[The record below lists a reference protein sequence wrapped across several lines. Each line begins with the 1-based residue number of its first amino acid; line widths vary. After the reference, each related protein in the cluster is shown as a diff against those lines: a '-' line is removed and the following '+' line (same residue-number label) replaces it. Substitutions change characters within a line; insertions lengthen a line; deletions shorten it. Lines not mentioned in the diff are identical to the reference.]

1 MSPVVRTALVR
12 WALFLV
18 FWVALIGFSLSALVV
33 GVVAAGGATWVS
45 LHLLPSGRKRVRLGA
60 LAALLPRF
68 LWQSLLAG
76 WDVARRAF
84 DPRLP
89 LRPGFVAYRSGHAPG
104 HLRNTFA
111 TISSLMPGTL
121 PCGENGDEI
130 IFHCLDVGQ
139 PIVEQLAAEEKMLA
153 RVLDEAPGDA

>member
-1 MSPVVRTALVR
+1 MSFALRTALVR
-12 WALFLV
+12 GILFLV
-18 FWVALIGFSLSALVV
+18 FWVALIGFSLSALAV
-33 GVVAAGGATWVS
+33 GAVAAAGATWVS
-45 LHLLPSGRKRVRLGA
+45 LHLLPPGPQRVRLGA

-84 DPRLP
+84 DPHLP
-89 LRPGFVAYRSGHAPG
+89 LRPGFVAFRSAHAPG

-139 PIVEQLAAEEKMLA
+139 PVLEQLAAEEKVLA

>member
-1 MSPVVRTALVR
+1 MSVTLHTALVR
-12 WALFLV
+12 GALFLV
-18 FWVALIGFSLSALVV
+18 FWSALIGFSFSALAV
-33 GVVAAGGATWVS
+33 GVVAAAGATWAS
-45 LHLLPSGRKRVRLGA
+45 LHLLPPGPQRVRLGA
-60 LAALLPRF
+60 LGALLPRF

-76 WDVARRAF
+76 WDVARLAF

-89 LRPGFVAYRSGHAPG
+89 LRPGFVAFRSAYAPG

-121 PCGENGDEI
+121 PCGENGDQI

-139 PIVEQLAAEEKMLA
+139 PILEQLAEEEKALA
-153 RVLDEAPGDA
+153 RVLDEAPGDG

>member
-1 MSPVVRTALVR
+1 MSFALRTALVR
-12 WALFLV
+12 ALLFLV
-18 FWVALIGFSLSALVV
+18 FWVALIGFSFPALAV
-33 GVVAAGGATWVS
+33 GAVAAAGATWVS
-45 LHLLPSGRKRVRLGA
+45 LHLLPPVPQRVRLGA
-60 LAALLPRF
+60 LVLLLPRF

-89 LRPGFVAYRSGHAPG
+89 LRPGFVTFPSRHAPG

-139 PIVEQLAAEEKMLA
+139 PVLEQLAAEEK
-153 RVLDEAPGDA
+153 VLTCVLGGTTGNG

>member
-33 GVVAAGGATWVS
+33 GVVAAGGATWAS
-45 LHLLPSGRKRVRLGA
+45 LYLLPPGPQRVRL
-60 LAALLPRF
+60 LPLVALLPRF
-68 LWQSLLAG
+68 LWQSLVAG

-121 PCGENGDEI
+121 PCGENEGEL

-139 PIVEQLAAEEKMLA
+139 PVLEQLAAEEKVLA
-153 RVLDEAPGDA
+153 RVLEEVPGDG

>member
-1 MSPVVRTALVR
+1 MSFALKTALVR
-12 WALFLV
+12 WALFLL
-18 FWVALIGFSLSALVV
+18 FWVVLIGFSVSALAV
-33 GVVAAGGATWVS
+33 GVVAAAAATLAS
-45 LHLLPSGRKRVRLGA
+45 LHLLPSGPQRVRLGA

-89 LRPGFVAYRSGHAPG
+89 LRPGFVAFRSAHAPG

-139 PIVEQLAAEEKMLA
+139 PILEQLAAEEKVLA
-153 RVLDEAPGDA
+153 RVFDEAPVDA

>member
-1 MSPVVRTALVR
+1 MGFPVRTALVR

-18 FWVALIGFSLSALVV
+18 FWVALIGFSLSALAV
-33 GVVAAGGATWVS
+33 GLVAAGGAAWVS
-45 LHLLPSGRKRVRLGA
+45 LHLLPPAPQRARLGM
-60 LAALLPRF
+60 LVLLLPRF

-89 LRPGFVAYRSGHAPG
+89 LRPGFVAFGSAHAPG

-111 TISSLMPGTL
+111 TISSPMPGTL
-121 PCGENGDEI
+121 PCDENGEEI
-130 IFHCLDVGQ
+130 VFHCLDIGQ
-139 PIVEQLAAEEKMLA
+139 PILEQLSAEEKVLA
-153 RVLDEAPGDA
+153 RVLDEAPGDG

>member
-1 MSPVVRTALVR
+1 MSFVGRTALVR
-12 WALFLV
+12 WSIFLM
-18 FWVALIGFSLSALVV
+18 FWAALIGFSFSALLV

-45 LHLLPSGRKRVRLGA
+45 LRLLPPAPQRVRLGA
-60 LAALLPRF
+60 LVLLLPRF

-89 LRPGFVAYRSGHAPG
+89 LRPGLVAFSSRHAPG

-121 PCGENGDEI
+121 PCGETEDEI
-130 IFHCLDVGQ
+130 IFHCLDTGQ
-139 PIVEQLAAEEKMLA
+139 PVLEELALEEKVLA
-153 RVLDEAPGDA
+153 RALAGAPTDG

>member
-1 MSPVVRTALVR
+1 MSFALKTALVR
-12 WALFLV
+12 WALFLL
-18 FWVALIGFSLSALVV
+18 FWVALIGVSVSALAV
-33 GVVAAGGATWVS
+33 GVVAAAAATLVS
-45 LHLLPSGRKRVRLGA
+45 LHLLPPGPQRVRLGA

-89 LRPGFVAYRSGHAPG
+89 LRPGFVAFRSTHAPG

-121 PCGENGDEI
+121 PCDENADEI

-139 PIVEQLAAEEKMLA
+139 PVVEQLAAEEKVLA
-153 RVLDEAPGDA
+153 RVFDEVPVDA

>member
-33 GVVAAGGATWVS
+33 GVVAAGGATWAS
-45 LHLLPSGRKRVRLGA
+45 LYLLPPGPQRVRL
-60 LAALLPRF
+60 LPLVALLPRF
-68 LWQSLLAG
+68 LWQSLVAG

-121 PCGENGDEI
+121 PCGENEGEL

-139 PIVEQLAAEEKMLA
+139 PVLEQLAAEEKALA
-153 RVLDEAPGDA
+153 RVLEEVPGDG

>member
-1 MSPVVRTALVR
+1 MVRTALVR
-12 WALFLV
+12 WVLLLV

-45 LHLLPSGRKRVRLGA
+45 LRLLPPAPQRVRLGV
-60 LAALLPRF
+60 LVLLLPRF

-89 LRPGFVAYRSGHAPG
+89 LRPGFVAFRSAHGPG

-121 PCGENGDEI
+121 PCDENGEEI
-130 IFHCLDVGQ
+130 VFHCLDIGQ
-139 PIVEQLAAEEKMLA
+139 PILEQLSAEEKVLA
-153 RVLDEAPGDA
+153 RVLDEAPGDG

>member
-1 MSPVVRTALVR
+1 MSSVVSAALVR
-12 WALFLV
+12 SAIFLM
-18 FWVALIGFSLSALVV
+18 FWVALIGFSFSALLV
-33 GVVAAGGATWVS
+33 GCIAAGSATWVS
-45 LHLLPSGRKRVRLGA
+45 LRLLPPTPQRVRLGA
-60 LAALLPRF
+60 LVLLLPRF

-89 LRPGFVAYRSGHAPG
+89 LRPGFVAFRSAHAPG

-121 PCGENGDEI
+121 PCGEDGNDI

-139 PIVEQLAAEEKMLA
+139 PILEQLAAEEKALA
-153 RVLDEAPGDA
+153 HVLDEGTGDG

>member
-1 MSPVVRTALVR
+1 MVRTALVR
-12 WALFLV
+12 WVLLLV

-45 LHLLPSGRKRVRLGA
+45 LRLLPPARQRVRLGVLA
-60 LAALLPRF
+60 LLLPRF

-89 LRPGFVAYRSGHAPG
+89 LRPGFVAFRSAHAPG

-111 TISSLMPGTL
+111 AISSLMPGTL
-121 PCGENGDEI
+121 PCGEDGDEI
-130 IFHCLDVGQ
+130 IFHCLDIGQ
-139 PIVEQLAAEEKMLA
+139 PILKQLAAEEKVLTC
-153 RVLDEAPGDA
+153 VLDEAPGDA

>member
-1 MSPVVRTALVR
+1 MSFVGRTALVR
-12 WALFLV
+12 WSIFLM
-18 FWVALIGFSLSALVV
+18 FWAALIGFSFSALLV

-45 LHLLPSGRKRVRLGA
+45 LRLLPPAPQRVRLGA
-60 LAALLPRF
+60 LVLLLPRF

-89 LRPGFVAYRSGHAPG
+89 LRPGFVAFSSRHAPG

-121 PCGENGDEI
+121 PCGETEDEI
-130 IFHCLDVGQ
+130 IFHCLDTGQ
-139 PIVEQLAAEEKMLA
+139 PVLEELALEEKVLA
-153 RVLDEAPGDA
+153 RALAGAPTDG